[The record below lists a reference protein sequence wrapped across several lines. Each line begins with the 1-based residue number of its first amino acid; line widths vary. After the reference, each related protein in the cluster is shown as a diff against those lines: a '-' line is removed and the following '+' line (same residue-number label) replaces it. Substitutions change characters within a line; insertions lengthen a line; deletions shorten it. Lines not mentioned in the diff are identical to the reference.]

1 MLSMLTVNCFLL
13 INNMGNE
20 DLLKR
25 IALTVTKCHK
35 CRLAKTRTRAVPGEG
50 NVKARV
56 IFIGEGP
63 GFNEDQQGRPFVGA
77 AGSLLNELLTS
88 IKLKRDEVW
97 IGNIVKCRPPENR
110 EPMIDE
116 VRACTPYLN
125 DQIKS
130 IKPKIIIPLGKHAL
144 EHFFKDGKISRD
156 HGVARVSGNYIIY
169 PVYHPA
175 AALRSTNVKRVLE
188 VDFKKIPELLRR
200 DLKEF
205 KVVGLVKNKDESQM
219 ALL

>member
-1 MLSMLTVNCFLL
+1 
-13 INNMGNE
+13 MGNE

-25 IALTVTKCHK
+25 ITTTVTRCQK
-35 CRLAKTRTRAVPGEG
+35 CRLAKTRVKSVPGEG
-50 NVKARV
+50 NIRARV

-77 AGSLLNELLTS
+77 AGSLLNELLAS
-88 IKLKRDEVW
+88 IKIKREEVW

-110 EPMIDE
+110 EPMVDE
-116 VRACTPYLN
+116 VRACTPYLT
-125 DQIKS
+125 DQIKA
-130 IKPKIIIPLGKHAL
+130 IKPKVIIPLGKHAL

-156 HGVARVSGNYIIY
+156 HGSARVCGNYIVY

-188 VDFKKIPELLRR
+188 TDFKKIPELLRK

-205 KVVGLVKNKDESQM
+205 KVGGVVKAKDESQM
-219 ALL
+219 SLI